1 MNNARKYARTG
12 RFHIQ
17 SPKKKKKKEKRKRR
31 KDQEVAMHLRSTLLS
46 QVDGTSSDEDA
57 QTFHST
63 GETCQ

>member
-1 MNNARKYARTG
+1 MPESMQELEGFIFNL
-12 RFHIQ
+12 Q
-17 SPKKKKKKEKRKRR
+17 KKKKKEKRKRR
-31 KDQEVAMHLRSTLLS
+31 KDQKVAMHLRSTLLS